1 MAPQS
6 HVTFRLP
13 AELLERVD
21 AYAEQLAAET
31 GLPVKRADALR
42 MLIAKGLQ
50 VRQEETKQ
58 KQ

>member
-1 MAPQS
+1 MPPQS

-13 AELLERVD
+13 AELLDKVD

-50 VRQEETKQ
+50 MRQEEEKQ
-58 KQ
+58 KK